1 MSSRFA
7 AFAALALAWALFCG
21 SEPASAAGGVRA
33 IPGGFRAPLIINRHP
48 RAAMLPRGL
57 HGFHPLRI
65 GTFARPAI
73 PRSPH
78 GFATTTPLR
87 PFARLERR
95 HHGTYRSGWNFPVTV
110 GDDAG
115 AGYIGAPYDPA
126 EAFPVYGPAP
136 AQQADD
142 PPPSAAPAR
151 AARLPQ
157 AAEEAR
163 DACRSERITVPAAE
177 GERAITVVRC

>member
-1 MSSRFA
+1 MGYRFV
-7 AFAALALAWALFCG
+7 AFGVLALTGALFCG
-21 SEPASAAGGVRA
+21 FEPASAAGGVRA
-33 IPGGFRAPLIINRHP
+33 IPGGFRAPLIIRHP

-57 HGFHPLRI
+57 HGFRPLRI
-65 GTFARPAI
+65 GTFAHPAI

-87 PFARLERR
+87 PFAHLRR
-95 HHGTYRSGWNFPVTV
+95 HHHVKHHSGWSFPVTT

-115 AGYIGAPYDPA
+115 SGYIGTPYDPA

-136 AQQADD
+136 ASQADD
-142 PPPSAAPAR
+142 PPPSGVPAV

-163 DACRSERITVPAAE
+163 DACRSERITVPATE

>member
-7 AFAALALAWALFCG
+7 AFAVLALAGAHLCA

-33 IPGGFRAPLIINRHP
+33 IPGGSRAPLIMHRNA
-48 RAAMLPRGL
+48 RAALLPRGF
-57 HGFHPLRI
+57 HGFHPQNGR
-65 GTFARPAI
+65 FAHPKI
-73 PRSPH
+73 PPSPH

-87 PFARLERR
+87 PFDRLQRR
-95 HHGTYRSGWNFPVTV
+95 HFGRYQSGWDFPVTT
-110 GDDAG
+110 GDNAG
-115 AGYIGAPYDPA
+115 YGYIGTPYDPG
-126 EAFPVYGPAP
+126 EAFPVYAPMPAT
-136 AQQADD
+136 QGDD
-142 PPPSAAPAR
+142 SPPRAAPAV

-157 AAEEAR
+157 ATEENR